1 MYQTM
6 QPERKYLTNIYSEKK
21 NFKTVLNSKRITS
34 NYKSTIL
41 IAITPR
47 NNRKKANGQLSVR
60 HRRAR
65 ICPSYD

>member
-34 NYKSTIL
+34 NYKSNHTY
-41 IAITPR
+41 R
-47 NNRKKANGQLSVR
+47 NNTKK
-60 HRRAR
+60 
-65 ICPSYD
+65 